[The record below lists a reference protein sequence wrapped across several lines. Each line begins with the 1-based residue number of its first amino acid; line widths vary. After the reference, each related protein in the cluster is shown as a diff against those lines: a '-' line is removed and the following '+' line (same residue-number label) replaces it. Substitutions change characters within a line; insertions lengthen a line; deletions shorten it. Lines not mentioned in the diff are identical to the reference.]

1 MVIGCHSQFKFG
13 LDATSTSDWLC
24 TYDALLGNSSSP
36 APSSYP
42 PLPSAPQGDRRAME
56 KRSIASARGRPTAV
70 RWFKRWVPQDVV
82 ATGGKCHLLK
92 WVTEG
97 MLKALEDKSKDSVA
111 EEQKPEPRTETLYLC
126 TYEGCGKAFIE
137 FGALK
142 KHTHTHGEKQHV
154 CQYEGCG
161 KKFVDSSKLKRHY
174 LIHTGERQFVCPHE
188 GCGKAFSLDFN
199 LKSHMKTHSLEN
211 YHVCPYPEC
220 GKKYTHESKLKS
232 HLKAHHE
239 KVTTVEM
246 VKRKPASDKPHNTS
260 KSAATAYVSASAER
274 RFACPY
280 EGCGKAYI
288 HEYKLNLH
296 LRKEHPGHN
305 PVENRKSALSID
317 QTIDEPSNQD
327 AYTTKGGIGKNS
339 KRRKPNLTLLMPPA
353 KLPKRTRPNLVLLDT
368 KTVKNHMQT
377 KEMYEEDSQE
387 TEEDRGNIKT
397 DGWSHHDMNDDDEME
412 AVE

>member
-1 MVIGCHSQFKFG
+1 
-13 LDATSTSDWLC
+13 
-24 TYDALLGNSSSP
+24 
-36 APSSYP
+36 
-42 PLPSAPQGDRRAME
+42 ME

-246 VKRKPASDKPHNTS
+246 VKRKPASDKPHNTT

-339 KRRKPNLTLLMPPA
+339 KRRKPNPTLLMPPA
-353 KLPKRTRPNLVLLDT
+353 KLPKRTRQNLVLLDT

-387 TEEDRGNIKT
+387 TEEDRGNIIKT
-397 DGWSHHDMNDDDEME
+397 DGWSHHDMNDEDEDAEME
-412 AVE
+412 AV

>member
-1 MVIGCHSQFKFG
+1 
-13 LDATSTSDWLC
+13 
-24 TYDALLGNSSSP
+24 
-36 APSSYP
+36 
-42 PLPSAPQGDRRAME
+42 ME

-353 KLPKRTRPNLVLLDT
+353 KLPKRTRPNLVPLDT

-377 KEMYEEDSQE
+377 KEMY
-387 TEEDRGNIKT
+387 DRGNIKT

-412 AVE
+412 AVK